1 MTLSRLISWMSGVSE
16 VSIRALPA
24 FERLRLAT
32 ECRRI
37 LLALEPPVLPS
48 RASTTATPRP
58 QPKCG
63 ILYELRDGRGRQ

>member
-24 FERLRLAT
+24 FERLRLAN

-37 LLALEPPVLPS
+37 LLAADPPVLPP
-48 RASTTATPRP
+48 RAPTSAASMRP
-58 QPKCG
+58 KSG
-63 ILYELRDGRGRQ
+63 VLGALADGERAQ